1 MNHHESKPQ
10 REQQVTSLAGTFART
25 AEEVFVGHRS
35 SGAPVA
41 PCSNMKT
48 ENGVKSTIQTDPCD
62 YKGHTLMD
70 TRTDLIAV
78 PHAGLRDPNPEKPGE
93 GDQSSCS

>member
-25 AEEVFVGHRS
+25 PEEVFVGHRS

-62 YKGHTLMD
+62 NKGHTH
-70 TRTDLIAV
+70 TRLPKGRRILLSAK
-78 PHAGLRDPNPEKPGE
+78 PEG
-93 GDQSSCS
+93 

>member
-25 AEEVFVGHRS
+25 PEEVFVGHRS

-41 PCSNMKT
+41 PCGKSGSKT
-48 ENGVKSTIQTDPCD
+48 KNPPAVKVEAKPKTKQSERIPVIPRVTHTHASP
-62 YKGHTLMD
+62 KGGKFLGRFTF
-70 TRTDLIAV
+70 
-78 PHAGLRDPNPEKPGE
+78 
-93 GDQSSCS
+93 